1 MVREF
6 VLLSVMALYFYFVS
20 LRLLLA
26 EIYSLLK
33 STHNTHVICRW
44 VLPVGSLFLLDT
56 WEFGTKGTPYNTGS
70 KWQISQEK
78 NIIMTYDLSLRHISI
93 VSHTV
98 ALTMS

>member
-6 VLLSVMALYFYFVS
+6 VLLSVMALYFYFVC

-56 WEFGTKGTPYNTGS
+56 WEFGTKVCNGFVLLFCLFEAAPC
-70 KWQISQEK
+70 
-78 NIIMTYDLSLRHISI
+78 
-93 VSHTV
+93 
-98 ALTMS
+98 